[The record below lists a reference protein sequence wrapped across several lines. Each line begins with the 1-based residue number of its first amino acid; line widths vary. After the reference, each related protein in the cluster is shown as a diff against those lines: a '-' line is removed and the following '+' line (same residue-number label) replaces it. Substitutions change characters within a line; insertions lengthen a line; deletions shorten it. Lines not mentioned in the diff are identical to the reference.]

1 MEVVKGFQNI
11 RGLADNKSVDFLAG
25 DARLCRNPHAAILAH
40 PQIEVFNLLPF
51 KTVQDFALSGG
62 DCSLADDV
70 HRSEPPQ
77 GNGLDVV
84 DDLVDEIEGELQ
96 TALLFVFIEQI
107 VDVL

>member
-25 DARLCRNPHAAILAH
+25 DARLCRNPHAAIL
-40 PQIEVFNLLPF
+40 PNSQIEVSDLLSLKVVWEFAPF
-51 KTVQDFALSGG
+51 GG
-62 DCSLADDV
+62 YRSLADGV

-77 GNGLDVV
+77 GNSLDIV
-84 DDLVDEIEGELQ
+84 DDLVDEIERELQ
-96 TALLFVFIEQI
+96 TMLLFVFVEQI